1 MSKSIK
7 ITLISILTAICL
19 TGCMEYKPS
28 FHDGSGAA
36 WIEEQLEKGYLTE
49 QEAKILLEQETEK
62 ILFEPEQKMTE

>member
-19 TGCMEYKPS
+19 TGCMKYELS
-28 FHDGSGAA
+28 FHDGSGTI

-49 QEAKILLEQETEK
+49 QQAKLLLEQEAEEAE
-62 ILFEPEQKMTE
+62 FEWKQKMTE

>member
-28 FHDGSGAA
+28 FHDGSGKT
-36 WIEEQLEKGYLTE
+36 WIQEQLEKGYLTE
-49 QEAKILLEQETEK
+49 QEAKILLKQEAEKVSLEQE
-62 ILFEPEQKMTE
+62 QK